1 MSARPRQ
8 RVLFVAEAV
17 TLAHVARPMVLA
29 RALDPQRHAVEF
41 AWDPRYARLFPKPDF
56 PLHQITT
63 IPGEQFEA
71 ALASGS
77 PLYDAP
83 TLRRYVEQD
92 LQLLERV
99 RPDVVVGDF
108 RLSLAVSAA
117 VAKVPYLNL
126 SNAYWS
132 PYARQHFPVPELP
145 VARLLG
151 VRLGQLAFTLARPL
165 AFALHARPLNTVR
178 REHGLPALGHDLR
191 HSYTWGDHTLYADIP
206 ELFTTQALPPNHHFL
221 GPILW
226 SPTVPEPEWWDALA
240 PDRPAVYV
248 TLGSSGRS
256 ELLPMVLE
264 ALAGLAVTVIA
275 ATAGRVSITNPPANA
290 FVADYLPGE
299 AAAARAR
306 LVICNGGSPTTQQAL
321 TAGVPVLGIAGN
333 LDQYL
338 NMQAVA
344 ASGAGR
350 LLRAGKASVDAL
362 REAAAALLVDEES
375 WLAARRLAREFARY
389 NATERFVELL
399 GRLG

>member
-226 SPTVPEPEWWDALA
+226 SPTVPRARVVGCIGARSPGRLRD
-240 PDRPAVYV
+240 VGQ
-248 TLGSSGRS
+248 LGAQR
-256 ELLPMVLE
+256 
-264 ALAGLAVTVIA
+264 
-275 ATAGRVSITNPPANA
+275 
-290 FVADYLPGE
+290 
-299 AAAARAR
+299 AAA
-306 LVICNGGSPTTQQAL
+306 
-321 TAGVPVLGIAGN
+321 
-333 LDQYL
+333 D
-338 NMQAVA
+338 
-344 ASGAGR
+344 GAGGAR
-350 LLRAGKASVDAL
+350 RAGGDGDRRHRWTGEHHQPAGKRL
-362 REAAAALLVDEES
+362 R
-375 WLAARRLAREFARY
+375 
-389 NATERFVELL
+389 
-399 GRLG
+399 GRLPAW